1 MRQTSDRIRHAIGFE
16 LVGLLG
22 AMPLMSLLFGVSASH
37 SGPIGLLFSLLATL
51 WNYFYSA
58 WFDRCLAARHGHS
71 SKTFVQRL
79 LHAVGFEAGLL
90 VLTIPIL
97 AWWLDLTLLD
107 ALVMDLAMIIYYLF
121 FAYAYNVAYDKLFP
135 LEQGQ
140 VSLNERA

>member
-1 MRQTSDRIRHAIGFE
+1 
-16 LVGLLG
+16 
-22 AMPLMSLLFGVSASH
+22 
-37 SGPIGLLFSLLATL
+37 
-51 WNYFYSA
+51 
-58 WFDRCLAARHGHS
+58 
-71 SKTFVQRL
+71 
-79 LHAVGFEAGLL
+79 VGFEAGLL